1 MRPVTDAG
9 HWVELSCRGARLGGG
24 FLVTPEYAVTAF
36 HCIRGIDA
44 DRDLLDVAL
53 SGEAVVP
60 GRVREHSSGADL
72 VLIDILEPPDH
83 GTVAFPGLDR
93 AVAGEPWS
101 APYRPGDSDPRLA
114 GTVMSESMTYRCER
128 GSLIEALQ
136 LGCTAHLS
144 EYSGYSGGPVQR
156 DAPGKDEAVLG
167 MMLEQYPDRQ
177 DPERYSNVLFAAT
190 VSEVLRAFST
200 FEAINLVNMLTAD
213 HAKPRDSS
221 SGKAVPGSAPI
232 GRSASRPVLRSRT
245 ARTEYLLTTLD
256 EWGKRG
262 LVDPMAVPG
271 LQRDVIQRLIDSD
284 WADENE

>member
-1 MRPVTDAG
+1 
-9 HWVELSCRGARLGGG
+9 
-24 FLVTPEYAVTAF
+24 
-36 HCIRGIDA
+36 
-44 DRDLLDVAL
+44 
-53 SGEAVVP
+53 
-60 GRVREHSSGADL
+60 
-72 VLIDILEPPDH
+72 
-83 GTVAFPGLDR
+83 
-93 AVAGEPWS
+93 
-101 APYRPGDSDPRLA
+101 
-114 GTVMSESMTYRCER
+114 MSESITYRCER

-156 DAPGKDEAVLG
+156 DAPGKNEAVLG

-190 VSEVLRAFST
+190 VAEVLRAFST
-200 FEAINLVNMLTAD
+200 FEAINLVNMLNAD
-213 HAKPRDSS
+213 HAKHQDSS
-221 SGKAVPGSAPI
+221 TGSAPI
-232 GRSASRPVLRSRT
+232 GRPASRPVLRSRT

-262 LVDPMAVPG
+262 LVDPLAVPE